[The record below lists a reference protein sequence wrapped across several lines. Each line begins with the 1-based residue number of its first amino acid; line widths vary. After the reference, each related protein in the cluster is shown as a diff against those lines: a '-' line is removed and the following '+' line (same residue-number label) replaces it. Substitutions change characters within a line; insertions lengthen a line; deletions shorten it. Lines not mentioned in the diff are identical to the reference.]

1 MNAFDELL
9 KAAREFIRSHPGDRH
24 MHAVDTRSPQGVVV
38 PAEMKYTGALRPYWS
53 WPPRTRASAVEY
65 FVDITPGA
73 YDILRVRYGGP
84 DTNAARLARLALF
97 SADVWEGFLTTSARG
112 LDRRR
117 FSGALR
123 SSLHF

>member
-24 MHAVDTRSPQGVVV
+24 MHAVDTGSPQGVVV

-65 FVDITPGA
+65 FVDNTHGA
-73 YDILRVRYGGP
+73 YDILRERYRDRA
-84 DTNAARLARLALF
+84 DTDAARLALF
-97 SADVWEGFLTTSARG
+97 NADVWSEGLTTSARG